1 MELIKRKIF
10 LEESTDREYDSSN
23 WGTLTAT
30 TFFVNIMLTQNID
43 DMGLFNDVD
52 FIKEDKENGSVDY
65 SALVSKLNNLGHTFP
80 FMLGSSVQG
89 LTNIYGTEKNT
100 LRLPSSDESTYYAFG
115 NLQITGFTESK
126 LEDVRSYDVNNP
138 FRVNFD
144 TSKETYTNY
153 NGLSIVG
160 VDRIKQFSEPKIYV
174 FNTLNDVNLG
184 TNNQIYG
191 LQYLE
196 YSGMN
201 RTVFIEGIRTTIPKT
216 IVKYIG
222 EGWNETNVSLSAL
235 TKEEYLF
242 GIISRPEVES
252 DVFIDRGTVSVMDL
266 HLKLSEIDNIGELSK
281 YGNGYYKL
289 NKQ

>member
-10 LEESTDREYDSSN
+10 LEESTDREYNSSN

-43 DMGLFNDVD
+43 DMGLFNDID
-52 FIKEDKENGSVDY
+52 FIKKDKINGDVDY
-65 SALVSKLNNLGHTFP
+65 SVLISKLNTLGHVFP
-80 FMLGSSVQG
+80 FMLGSSSQPV
-89 LTNIYGTEKNT
+89 TNLYGTDKKT
-100 LRLPSSDESTYYAFG
+100 LRSPLNDETDYYAFG
-115 NLQITGFTESK
+115 NLQISAATESK
-126 LEDVRSYDVNNP
+126 LEDVRSYDKNNP

-153 NGLSIVG
+153 NGLSILG
-160 VDRIKQFSEPKIYV
+160 IDRIKQFNEPKIYV
-174 FNTLNDVNLG
+174 FNTINDVNLG
-184 TNNQIYG
+184 TDNQIHG

-196 YSGMN
+196 YSGKT
-201 RTVFIEGIRTTIPKT
+201 RQVFIEGIRTVIPVT

-222 EGWNETNVSLSAL
+222 QGWNETNVSLSAL

-252 DVFIDRGTVSVMDL
+252 DVFIERSTNSVMDL
-266 HLKLSEIDNIGELSK
+266 HLKLSEIDNLGELSK